1 MSKKY
6 ELTSISKV
14 VNGCTVYR
22 IKALKDFGDVEKGN
36 IGGYIQSEK
45 NLSQEDDCWIF
56 DNAKVFGNA
65 RVYENARLYDNA
77 IVSRNAIVY
86 GNAKVYGN
94 AEVYGNAK
102 VSGNAEVYGDAE
114 IYGNA
119 EVYVDA
125 EVFDNA
131 KVYGDAKVYG
141 NAEVYGDTILS
152 ENANIE
158 SNDDFSIIYN
168 FGSINRVTSFFKCE
182 DGLIKVNCGCF
193 HGTIDEFRERVKDVH
208 KDSKYAK
215 EYLMIADLMELK
227 MSK

>member
-56 DNAKVFGNA
+56 DNA
-65 RVYENARLYDNA
+65 
-77 IVSRNAIVY
+77 IVY
-86 GNAKVYGN
+86 DN
-94 AEVYGNAK
+94 AEVYGDAK
-102 VSGNAEVYGDAE
+102 IFGNAEVYGDAKIFGGAI
-114 IYGNA
+114 IYGDSR
-119 EVYVDA
+119 VCDHSI
-125 EVFDNA
+125 
-131 KVYGDAKVYG
+131 VYGDAK
-141 NAEVYGDTILS
+141 IS
-152 ENANIE
+152 ENAYIE

-168 FGSINRVTSFFKCE
+168 FGSKNRVTSFFKCE
-182 DGLIKVNCGCF
+182 GGLIKVNCGCF
-193 HGTIDEFRERVKDVH
+193 HGTINEFRERVKDVH

>member
-6 ELTSISKV
+6 ELTSISKI

-56 DNAKVFGNA
+56 DNAKVFGDA

-86 GNAKVYGN
+86 ENAKVYGNAIVYGNAKVYGN
-94 AEVYGNAK
+94 AEVYG
-102 VSGNAEVYGDAE
+102 DA
-114 IYGNA
+114 
-119 EVYVDA
+119 
-125 EVFDNA
+125 
-131 KVYGDAKVYG
+131 
-141 NAEVYGDTILS
+141 ILS

-158 SNDDFSIIYN
+158 SNDNFSIIYN
-168 FGSINRVTSFFKCE
+168 FGSKNRVTSFFKCE

-193 HGTIDEFRERVKDVH
+193 HGTIDEFRERVKNVH

-227 MSK
+227 ISK

>member
-56 DNAKVFGNA
+56 DNAKVFGDA

-86 GNAKVYGN
+86 ENAKVYGN
-94 AEVYGNAK
+94 AIVCGNARLYDNAIVSRNAIVYGNAK
-102 VSGNAEVYGDAE
+102 VCGNAEVYGDA
-114 IYGNA
+114 
-119 EVYVDA
+119 
-125 EVFDNA
+125 
-131 KVYGDAKVYG
+131 
-141 NAEVYGDTILS
+141 ILS

-193 HGTIDEFRERVKDVH
+193 HGTIDEFREQVKDVH

>member
-56 DNAKVFGNA
+56 DNAKVFGDAEVYGNA
-65 RVYENARLYDNA
+65 KVFGNSEVYENAKVYSKAIVYGDAKVFGNAEVFGNARLYDNA
-77 IVSRNAIVY
+77 IVYEDVKIY
-86 GNAKVYGN
+86 
-94 AEVYGNAK
+94 
-102 VSGNAEVYGDAE
+102 GNAEVYGDA
-114 IYGNA
+114 
-119 EVYVDA
+119 
-125 EVFDNA
+125 
-131 KVYGDAKVYG
+131 
-141 NAEVYGDTILS
+141 ILS

-193 HGTIDEFRERVKDVH
+193 HGTIDEFREQVKDVH

>member
-56 DNAKVFGNA
+56 DNA
-65 RVYENARLYDNA
+65 
-77 IVSRNAIVY
+77 IVY
-86 GNAKVYGN
+86 DN
-94 AEVYGNAK
+94 AEVYGDAK
-102 VSGNAEVYGDAE
+102 IFGNAEVYGDA
-114 IYGNA
+114 
-119 EVYVDA
+119 
-125 EVFDNA
+125 
-131 KVYGDAKVYG
+131 
-141 NAEVYGDTILS
+141 ILS

-193 HGTIDEFRERVKDVH
+193 HGTIDEFRE
-208 KDSKYAK
+208 
-215 EYLMIADLMELK
+215 
-227 MSK
+227 

>member
-6 ELTSISKV
+6 ELTNESKV

-56 DNAKVFGNA
+56 DNAKVFGDA

-86 GNAKVYGN
+86 ENAKVYGN
-94 AEVYGNAK
+94 AIVYGNAK
-102 VSGNAEVYGDAE
+102 VCGNAEVYGDA
-114 IYGNA
+114 
-119 EVYVDA
+119 
-125 EVFDNA
+125 
-131 KVYGDAKVYG
+131 
-141 NAEVYGDTILS
+141 ILS

-193 HGTIDEFRERVKDVH
+193 HGTIDEFREQVKDVH

-227 MSK
+227 MTK

>member
-6 ELTSISKV
+6 ELTSISKI

-56 DNAKVFGNA
+56 DNAKVFGDA
-65 RVYENARLYDNA
+65 RVYENAGLYDNA
-77 IVSRNAIVY
+77 TVSRNAIVYENAKVYGNAIVY

-94 AEVYGNAK
+94 AEVYG
-102 VSGNAEVYGDAE
+102 DA
-114 IYGNA
+114 
-119 EVYVDA
+119 
-125 EVFDNA
+125 
-131 KVYGDAKVYG
+131 
-141 NAEVYGDTILS
+141 ILS

-158 SNDDFSIIYN
+158 SNDNFSIIYN
-168 FGSINRVTSFFKCE
+168 FGSKNRVTSFFKCE

-193 HGTIDEFRERVKDVH
+193 HGTIDEFRERVKNVH

-227 MSK
+227 ISK